1 MFDSIQLELLAKSIS
16 SNCWSKDKIPE
27 IAQIARVIQ
36 AEYKKQTGN
45 HLHVSITEQLANV
58 S

>member
-16 SNCWSKDKIPE
+16 DNCWHRDKIPE
-27 IAQIARVIQ
+27 ISQIARVIQ
-36 AEYKKQTGN
+36 AEYKKQTGK

>member
-16 SNCWSKDKIPE
+16 SNCWTRDKIPE
-27 IAQIARVIQ
+27 ISQITRALQ
-36 AEYKKQTGN
+36 TEYKKQTGK
-45 HLHVSITEQLANV
+45 HLHVSVTEQLANV

>member
-16 SNCWSKDKIPE
+16 ATCWHPEKIPE
-27 IAQIARVIQ
+27 MSQIARVIQ
-36 AEYKKQTGN
+36 AEYRKQTGK
-45 HLHVSITEQLANV
+45 HLHVSVAEQLANV